1 MLKKTV
7 KYVDYNGVEREEDFY
22 FHLSEAELAEME
34 LSETGGLS
42 ESIQKIINAKDNAAI
57 IKIFKDIV
65 LKSYGVK
72 SADGRQFV
80 KNDEVKAASK
90 KVRDGFKY
98 SDPMSHETLGELESR
113 ISNKVEKMKTET
125 KKKDLIDEIE
135 ILVIERNKKC
145 KILKG

>member
-7 KYVDYNGVEREEDFY
+7 KYVDYNGVERTEDFY

-42 ESIQKIINAKDNAAI
+42 ESIQKIISAKDNAAI

-65 LKSYGVK
+65 VKAYGVK

-80 KNDEVKAASK
+80 KNDEVRASFVQSPAYSIIFMELGRDADAAAK
-90 KVRDGFKY
+90 FVEAVIPKVD
-98 SDPMSHETLGELESR
+98 
-113 ISNKVEKMKTET
+113 
-125 KKKDLIDEIE
+125 
-135 ILVIERNKKC
+135 
-145 KILKG
+145 